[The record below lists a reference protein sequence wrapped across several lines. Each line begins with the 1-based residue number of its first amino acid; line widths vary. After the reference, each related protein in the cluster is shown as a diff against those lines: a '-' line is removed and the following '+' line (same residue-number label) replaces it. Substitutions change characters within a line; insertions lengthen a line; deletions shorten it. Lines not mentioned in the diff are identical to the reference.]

1 MPVVCVLL
9 LFLLLEAARRQRKEA
24 LILEYQYRLFALR
37 DNLRERALQNPRVAK
52 GWVFQYL
59 DSTIAKSIRVLPG
72 ISIWY
77 LLALVLTYGDDES
90 LGRLRGSLDKEYEKS
105 DTKPLKEVEGILCQ
119 ILAEFILSRHVLMF
133 IMSFVAVALPAALA
147 ATVRRMKRKSLE
159 LVLESPETSTLQQ
172 FAPSH

>member
-1 MPVVCVLL
+1 MLVVCALL

-24 LILEYQYRLFALR
+24 LILEYQYHLFALR
-37 DNLRERALQNPRVAK
+37 DNLRERALQNPQLAK

-59 DSTIAKSIRVLPG
+59 DSTIAKSIKVLPR

-77 LLALVLTYGDDES
+77 LLALMLTYRNDES
-90 LGRLRGSLDKEYEKS
+90 LGRFRRSLDKEYEKS
-105 DTKPLKEVEGILCQ
+105 ETMPLKEVEENLCQ
-119 ILAEFILSRHVLMF
+119 ILAEFILSRHVLML
-133 IMSFVAVALPAALA
+133 IMSVVAVALPAALA
-147 ATVRRMKRKSLE
+147 ATIRRMKKKSLE